1 MEDRISRDVICSRKR
16 RKSTSNIITVENDSI
31 TVDDRISKL
40 PEEILCSIISRLTM
54 REAVRTS
61 ILSRR
66 WRYLWGTYLNLVF
79 DVTTMSGND
88 GQMHQLKNR
97 DATSGQRKK
106 HSFVRWVNQILSL
119 HCGASIE
126 SFRVKYSLGVKYSS
140 DIEKWI
146 QFATDKKVQNLDIRL
161 SKNNWSLKN
170 EQELYTFPYWV
181 FMQDNGSTLKCLSLS
196 LFKLSLPQNFTCF
209 GSLTSLTMENT
220 SLTEEDVQNILS
232 NCLCLEWFS
241 VTGCL
246 GPARF
251 KFSAGGCRS
260 LKLRHLSVSAFPNL
274 MEIEICDGINL
285 ASFEYSG
292 THLSRLLY
300 KNKAELARL
309 SVYTQIPLFGVA
321 FLRPITDPDNLL
333 SDFYFR
339 DVSLPSEFPQLEY
352 LLLSLRDIEED
363 TVPKNLPT
371 FAKLKHLVLVFIG
384 PHRES
389 PLELISSLLKAS
401 PLLEKLELHLPP
413 LVKIETLKK
422 KMKLCRLKHL
432 KEVEIHNFRGI
443 RNEAKLI
450 VYLLKCAIAI
460 KNITIGCDLRI
471 YEGDGVWS
479 IPKFGRGR
487 IKEKRVYKMFRGK
500 VPSTTRLQFRDCTV

>member
-1 MEDRISRDVICSRKR
+1 MEDRMSRNVICSRKR

-40 PEEILCSIISRLTM
+40 PEEILCCIISPLTM

-79 DVTTMSGND
+79 DVTTMNGND
-88 GQMHQLKNR
+88 GRLHQLKNR
-97 DATSGQRKK
+97 DATSRQREK
-106 HSFVRWVNQILSL
+106 HSFVRWINQILSL

-126 SFRVKYSLGVKYSS
+126 SFRVMYSLGVEYSS
-140 DIEKWI
+140 DIDKWI
-146 QFATDKKVQNLDIRL
+146 QFAMDKKVQNLDIRL
-161 SKNNWSLKN
+161 YKNKWSLKD
-170 EQELYTFPYWV
+170 EQELHIFPYWV
-181 FMQDNGSTLKCLSLS
+181 FMQDSGSTLKCLSLS
-196 LFKLSLPQNFTCF
+196 LFKLSLPQSFTSF
-209 GSLTSLTMENT
+209 GSLTSLTMANT

-241 VTGCL
+241 LTGCL
-246 GPARF
+246 GPARL
-251 KFSAGGCRS
+251 KFAAGGCRS
-260 LKLRHLSVSAFPNL
+260 LKLRHLSVNAFPNL

-285 ASFEYSG
+285 ASFEYCG
-292 THLSRLLY
+292 THLSQLLY

-309 SVYTQIPLFGVA
+309 SVSSLIPLFGVLA
-321 FLRPITDPDNLL
+321 FPCPITGPDNHLR
-333 SDFYFR
+333 DFYFR

-352 LLLSLRDIEED
+352 LLLTLRDIEED

-389 PLELISSLLKAS
+389 PLELISSLVKAS
-401 PLLEKLELHLPP
+401 PLLEKLELHLPIMP
-413 LVKIETLKK
+413 SVKNETLKK
-422 KMKLCRLKHL
+422 KMILCRLKHL

-443 RNEAKLI
+443 RDEVELI
-450 VYLLKCAIAI
+450 VYLLKCATAI
-460 KNITIGCDLRI
+460 ENITIGCDLRI
-471 YEGDGVWS
+471 YDGDGVWS
-479 IPKFGRGR
+479 NPKFGRGR
-487 IKEKRVYKMFRGK
+487 IKKKRVYKMFRGK
-500 VPSTTRLQFRDCTV
+500 VPSTTRLRVL